1 MLTLYRIIK
10 FSFQDIARNI
20 WLSAATIIILLL
32 ALFSIN
38 TLITIRVTSDSA
50 TLAIKEKIDI
60 ALYIKAE
67 TPETEI
73 LSLKDS
79 ISKME
84 RVKSVTYISQE
95 DALADFRE
103 KYKNNQEIL
112 AALKELGRNPLS
124 PSLVIFPSNLDEAG
138 LLINELRMIDN
149 SIIES
154 RDFSDNTVVLNKIN
168 SITKKINEV
177 GFFIIAVFILTSLLV
192 IYNTIRVTIYTHR
205 QEIEIMRLVGA
216 SNTFIYLP
224 YVFSAFVYTLLSTL
238 IIIAIFYPFLTLL
251 QPYLEV
257 FFMGYNINILAYF
270 INNFWSIFGF
280 QFLAILA
287 INVLAS
293 LVAVRRYAK
302 V

>member
-280 QFLAILA
+280 QFLAILV

>member
-95 DALADFRE
+95 EALADFRE

-280 QFLAILA
+280 QFLAILV